1 MLDGTSIQL
10 PTVAPSNVDLER
22 ALLALIVADN
32 AVMGRIGDLAEDD
45 FFDDVNRQIFET
57 ARGLYADGRAIN
69 LITLKSNLYA
79 LRFADGRDLVS
90 YLKEVSLAG
99 EMPDAE
105 SASKLLRELAMRR
118 RIMHAADA
126 MTEMATNYKA
136 PIPAIISESVRA
148 LDDIAAR
155 TKPAGRT
162 KWTMQEATDD
172 VLDKL
177 ADGEVPEMISTGLAD
192 LDRMTG
198 CLRRGQYGILAGR
211 PSMGKSA
218 FAVCYALGAARKGHG
233 VLFFSLEMS
242 ASQIAARAITEMAY
256 RTDMRVEY
264 ASMMQ
269 GAVGLETIEGLVR
282 RSKPLRNL
290 PLTIDEEGSL
300 TISEIAIRTRRHAI
314 EMQKQGKQLDLVI
327 VDHIGKVTPSNRY
340 RGNKV
345 QEMGEISHGLFQ
357 IGKSERVGVLA
368 LSQLNRQVE
377 QRENKRPGLSDLRE
391 SGNLEQDA
399 DMVLFAFRP
408 AYYLERAREDENTQQ
423 EMERI
428 DRLEKCA
435 NLLEIGV
442 AKNRNGKTGTCE
454 LFCDM
459 GSNYVGN
466 KERSNG

>member
-1 MLDGTSIQL
+1 MLDGASIQL

-32 AVMGRIGDLAEDD
+32 SVMGRIGDLSEDD

-57 ARGLYADGRAIN
+57 ARGLFTDGRAIN

-90 YLKEVSLAG
+90 YLKEVSIAG

-105 SASKLLRELAMRR
+105 SAAKLLRELAMRR
-118 RIMHAADA
+118 RILQAADA
-126 MTEMATNYKA
+126 MSEMATNYKA

-177 ADGEVPEMISTGLAD
+177 ADGEVPEMISTGLSD
-192 LDRMTG
+192 LDHMTG

-242 ASQIAARAITEMAY
+242 AGQIAARAITEMAY
-256 RTDMRVEY
+256 RSDMRVEY

-269 GAVGLETIEGLVR
+269 GSVGLETIEGLVR
-282 RSKPLRNL
+282 RSRPLRDL

-300 TISEIAIRTRRHAI
+300 TISEIAIRTRRHAV
-314 EMQKQGKQLDLVI
+314 ELQKQGKQLDLVI
-327 VDHIGKVTPSNRY
+327 VDHIGKITPSNRY

-357 IGKSERVGVLA
+357 IGKAERVGVLA

-459 GSNYVGN
+459 GANFVGN
-466 KERSNG
+466 KVKANG